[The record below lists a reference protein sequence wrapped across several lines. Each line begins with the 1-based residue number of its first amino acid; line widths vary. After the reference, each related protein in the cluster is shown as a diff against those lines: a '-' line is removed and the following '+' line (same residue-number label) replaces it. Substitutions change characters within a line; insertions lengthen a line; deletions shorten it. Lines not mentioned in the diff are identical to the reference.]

1 MHLIC
6 IDLNKYNYIAFY
18 KKCTILHIVV
28 CSFILW
34 VKLGNDAEKSGKWKK
49 TDLSPEL
56 RSLHKAGLTEAG
68 Y

>member
-1 MHLIC
+1 MLR
-6 IDLNKYNYIAFY
+6 
-18 KKCTILHIVV
+18 
-28 CSFILW
+28 SQ
-34 VKLGNDAEKSGKWKK
+34 GNEKK